1 MVTPSEAAAL
11 FGVGI
16 RAICRE
22 IEAGRLHFQE
32 TASGSVLI
40 CLVSLQ
46 QAASPGFGNSTSQIN
61 QIKEN
66 PS

>member
-1 MVTPSEAAAL
+1 MVTPNEAAAL
-11 FGVGI
+11 FHIGI

-40 CLVSLQ
+40 CLDSLQ
-46 QAASPGFGNSTSQIN
+46 TSPLSLCSSNSQIT
-61 QIKEN
+61 QIKEK
-66 PS
+66 P